1 MLLPAPV
8 PSAMTAMARIRISAR
23 PYPVHCSQCHVAV
36 AATGGLPSTT
46 KKERSANRYQFVN
59 AVEEMIRSADSEKR
73 QGLAHTIDAYHGD
86 CPEESNW
93 AASGQVPALLHNLML
108 SIDTACRRWTV
119 RPGHPDVRVDFT
131 HRAVRPE
138 RSWRYQINSFPLEL
152 ASEHYRQR
160 IGGTSS
166 RHWHLTPGLECELVY
181 DAKDLLIRLDH
192 AGSVEVLAN
201 FAENIATLGV
211 ERTHSERV

>member
-59 AVEEMIRSADSEKR
+59 AVEEMIRIADSEKR

-108 SIDTACRRWTV
+108 SIDTGAFRTD
-119 RPGHPDVRVDFT
+119 GAMNEINADIRVSGPNGPTFL
-131 HRAVRPE
+131 PN
-138 RSWRYQINSFPLEL
+138 Q
-152 ASEHYRQR
+152 
-160 IGGTSS
+160 
-166 RHWHLTPGLECELVY
+166 
-181 DAKDLLIRLDH
+181 LIP
-192 AGSVEVLAN
+192 A
-201 FAENIATLGV
+201 
-211 ERTHSERV
+211 